1 MAILNIHYIYISY
14 KYDGNTNDITC
25 GSEVSD
31 REGIYWGRVWDAPR
45 GRDLAKAETKQAT
58 GMVRAAAGAAVF
70 RILFKER
77 IVTPLGGGGEN

>member
-25 GSEVSD
+25 GGSLIGKE
-31 REGIYWGRVWDAPR
+31 YTWGRVWDAPR
-45 GRDLAKAETKQAT
+45 RRDLAKAETKQAT
-58 GMVRAAAGAAVF
+58 DMVRAAAGAAVF